1 MTLRRV
7 VGTAAVLVALS
18 STGSWAAGPSPQ
30 EVEQT
35 WTKMVLLLTRHT
47 PTYSP
52 PVASRTFAYLTI
64 AAYEAVAAG
73 SRDLQSLAGQLNG
86 LTAGPQRDAGA
97 KYDAGVVLTAT
108 MSAVNKTM
116 FENT

>member
-1 MTLRRV
+1 MALRHI
-7 VGTAAVLVALS
+7 VGTAMVRACLN

-73 SRDLQSLAGQLNG
+73 SSDLQSLAGQLNG
-86 LTAGPQRDAGA
+86 LTAGPQRDASE
-97 KYDAGVVLTAT
+97 KYDKAQVMEAT
-108 MSAVNKTM
+108 L
-116 FENT
+116 